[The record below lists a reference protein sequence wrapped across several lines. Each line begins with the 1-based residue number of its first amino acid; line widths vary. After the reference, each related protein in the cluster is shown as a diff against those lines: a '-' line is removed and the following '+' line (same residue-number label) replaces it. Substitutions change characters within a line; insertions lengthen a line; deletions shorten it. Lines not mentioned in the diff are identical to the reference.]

1 MVKEAPERFANLIV
15 KIINASLKTGIVPD
29 IFKLA
34 HVTPLLKKTSLDP
47 ESLNNYRPIS
57 QLPFISKVLEKVVAG
72 LVCKYLKDN
81 DLFENL
87 QSAYRPGH
95 SVETALVR
103 VTNDIRIALD
113 KKQMVLL
120 VLLDLSAAFDTVDHE
135 LLLMRMSHRFGISG
149 NVLKWFRSYLTL
161 RSQVVVLLDSSSE
174 QRYIECG
181 VPQGS
186 VLGPI
191 LFTMYT
197 SPLGDIARR
206 VGLSYHLYAD
216 DTQLYVAFKPGT
228 TDQVCCQ
235 QIQDCLVAMQEWM
248 NSNFLKLNNDKTD
261 VILIGSR
268 HQHSLFKMEHITL
281 NGHDLPL
288 SESVRDLGV
297 ILDNRLNMNDHI
309 TSVCKSANYHLRNIA
324 KIRRYLSESDA
335 VKVIHALVSSRI
347 DYCNAVLAGLPNS
360 SISRLQR
367 VQNNAARVLARV
379 RKYDHITPI
388 LRQYHWL
395 PVQKRIEYK
404 ILTLV
409 FKALHNM
416 APKYL
421 QELVTVKQSTYSLR
435 SSSSTVLYVPKSRT
449 AYGDRAFLCVA
460 PSFWNKLPDHI
471 RNMHCLETFQGHV
484 KALLF
489 TQSY

>member
-1 MVKEAPERFANLIV
+1 
-15 KIINASLKTGIVPD
+15 
-29 IFKLA
+29 
-34 HVTPLLKKTSLDP
+34 
-47 ESLNNYRPIS
+47 
-57 QLPFISKVLEKVVAG
+57 
-72 LVCKYLKDN
+72 
-81 DLFENL
+81 
-87 QSAYRPGH
+87 
-95 SVETALVR
+95 
-103 VTNDIRIALD
+103 
-113 KKQMVLL
+113 
-120 VLLDLSAAFDTVDHE
+120 
-135 LLLMRMSHRFGISG
+135 
-149 NVLKWFRSYLTL
+149 
-161 RSQVVVLLDSSSE
+161 
-174 QRYIECG
+174 
-181 VPQGS
+181 
-186 VLGPI
+186 
-191 LFTMYT
+191 
-197 SPLGDIARR
+197 
-206 VGLSYHLYAD
+206 
-216 DTQLYVAFKPGT
+216 
-228 TDQVCCQ
+228 
-235 QIQDCLVAMQEWM
+235 M

-268 HQHSLFKMEHITL
+268 HQHSLFEMEHITL
-281 NGHDLPL
+281 NGHDKPL

-435 SSSSTVLYVPKSRT
+435 SSSSTVLHVPKTRT

-460 PSFWNKLPDHI
+460 PSLWNKLPDHV

-484 KALLF
+484 KAHLF

>member
-1 MVKEAPERFANLIV
+1 MLSNLPATGTAHENPHPHSCTWLVFHLVSSVEVSKIIKTSPCKSCALDPVPTWMVKEAPERFANIIV
-15 KIINASLKTGIVPD
+15 KIINASLKTGIVPN

-135 LLLMRMSHRFGISG
+135 LLLMIMSHRFGISG

-161 RSQVVVLLDSSSE
+161 RSQVVVLSDSSSE
-174 QRYIECG
+174 QLYIECG

-268 HQHSLFKMEHITL
+268 HQHSLFEMEHITL

-288 SESVRDLGV
+288 SDQFV
-297 ILDNRLNMNDHI
+297 I
-309 TSVCKSANYHLRNIA
+309 
-324 KIRRYLSESDA
+324 
-335 VKVIHALVSSRI
+335 
-347 DYCNAVLAGLPNS
+347 
-360 SISRLQR
+360 
-367 VQNNAARVLARV
+367 
-379 RKYDHITPI
+379 
-388 LRQYHWL
+388 
-395 PVQKRIEYK
+395 
-404 ILTLV
+404 
-409 FKALHNM
+409 
-416 APKYL
+416 
-421 QELVTVKQSTYSLR
+421 
-435 SSSSTVLYVPKSRT
+435 
-449 AYGDRAFLCVA
+449 
-460 PSFWNKLPDHI
+460 
-471 RNMHCLETFQGHV
+471 
-484 KALLF
+484 
-489 TQSY
+489 

>member
-1 MVKEAPERFANLIV
+1 MVKEAPERFANIIV
-15 KIINASLKTGIVPD
+15 KIINASLKTGIVPN

-87 QSAYRPGH
+87 QSAYRPGL

-113 KKQMVLL
+113 KKQMVIL

-161 RSQVVVLLDSSSE
+161 RSQVVVLSDSSSE
-174 QRYIECG
+174 QLYIECG

-268 HQHSLFKMEHITL
+268 HQHSLFEMEHITL

-379 RKYDHITPI
+379 RKYDHITLI

-435 SSSSTVLYVPKSRT
+435 SSSSTVLHVPKTRT

-460 PSFWNKLPDHI
+460 PSLWNKLPDHV

-484 KALLF
+484 KAHLF

>member
-1 MVKEAPERFANLIV
+1 MSLLSL
-15 KIINASLKTGIVPD
+15 AS
-29 IFKLA
+29 FC
-34 HVTPLLKKTSLDP
+34 
-47 ESLNNYRPIS
+47 
-57 QLPFISKVLEKVVAG
+57 Q
-72 LVCKYLKDN
+72 
-81 DLFENL
+81 
-87 QSAYRPGH
+87 
-95 SVETALVR
+95 
-103 VTNDIRIALD
+103 IRA
-113 KKQMVLL
+113 
-120 VLLDLSAAFDTVDHE
+120 
-135 LLLMRMSHRFGISG
+135 
-149 NVLKWFRSYLTL
+149 
-161 RSQVVVLLDSSSE
+161 
-174 QRYIECG
+174 
-181 VPQGS
+181 
-186 VLGPI
+186 
-191 LFTMYT
+191 
-197 SPLGDIARR
+197 
-206 VGLSYHLYAD
+206 
-216 DTQLYVAFKPGT
+216 
-228 TDQVCCQ
+228 
-235 QIQDCLVAMQEWM
+235 
-248 NSNFLKLNNDKTD
+248 
-261 VILIGSR
+261 
-268 HQHSLFKMEHITL
+268 TL

-309 TSVCKSANYHLRNIA
+309 TSVCKSANYHLRKKNC
-324 KIRRYLSESDA
+324 RYLSESDA
-335 VKVIHALVSSRI
+335 VKVIYALVSSRI

-421 QELVTVKQSTYSLR
+421 QELVTVKQSMYSLR
-435 SSSSTVLYVPKSRT
+435 SSSSTVLYVPKTRT

-460 PSFWNKLPDHI
+460 PSLWNKLPDHV

-484 KALLF
+484 KAHLF